1 MEIVMVGVEEL
12 HPYPNNPRKGNVDLI
27 AESLST
33 YGQYKPIT
41 VNRKNNEILAGN
53 HTFQAAQQLE
63 WKEIAVT
70 YVDVDD
76 ATAAKIVAIDNKTS
90 DMGGYDTEKL
100 LELLDELPDLE
111 ATGYTQDDIDSL
123 MALLD
128 EETTPFLGSDMHLQ
142 PKVGE
147 TGLSNVNIGTSLSE
161 YAERYAQ
168 KTTRMLM
175 MDYENGLYIWLVD
188 KLTQYREKHGIA
200 SNADA
205 IVKLIEDEFGEK
217 APVES

>member
-1 MEIVMVGVEEL
+1 MEIEMIDLSDIEI
-12 HPYPNNPRKGNVDLI
+12 YPNNPRKGNIDLI
-27 AESLST
+27 AESLKN

-41 VNRKNNEILAGN
+41 VNKRNNQILAGN
-53 HTFQAAQQLE
+53 HTYQAAEQLG
-63 WKEIAVT
+63 WGKIAVT
-70 YVDVDD
+70 FVDVDD

-90 DMGGYDTEKL
+90 DMGVYDTEKL
-100 LELLDELPDLE
+100 LELLDELPDLS

-128 EETTPFLGSDMHLQ
+128 EETTPNLGSDMHLT

-147 TGLSNVNIGTSLSE
+147 TGLSNVNIGTSLAE

-175 MDYENGLYIWLVD
+175 MDYENNLYIWLVE
-188 KLTQYREKHGIA
+188 KLAAYREKHGIA

-205 IVKLIEDEFGEK
+205 IVKLMEDESGEK
-217 APVES
+217 APIVE

>member
-1 MEIVMVGVEEL
+1 MEIVKVAVEEL
-12 HPYPNNPRKGNVDLI
+12 HPYPNNPRKGNISLI
-27 AESLST
+27 AESLSN

-41 VNRKNNEILAGN
+41 VNKRNNQILAGN
-53 HTFQAAQQLE
+53 HTYQAAKHLG
-63 WKEIAVT
+63 WSDIAIT

-90 DMGGYDTEKL
+90 DTGGYDTSKL
-100 LELLDELPDLE
+100 LELLDELPDLI
-111 ATGYTQDDIDSL
+111 ATGYTDDDIDSL
-123 MALLD
+123 KALMD
-128 EETTPFLGSDMHLQ
+128 EEATPDLGSNMHAA

-147 TGLSNVNIGTSLSE
+147 TGLSNVNIGTSLAE

-175 MDYENGLYIWLVD
+175 MDYENTLYIWLVD
-188 KLTQYREKHGIA
+188 KLSEYRAANNIV

-205 IVKLIEDEFGEK
+205 IVSLVENVSGEK
-217 APVES
+217 APRE

>member
-1 MEIVMVGVEEL
+1 MNIEKVALGEL
-12 HPYPNNPRKGNVDLI
+12 SLYPNNPRNGNIDLI
-27 AESLST
+27 AESLEA

-41 VNRKNNEILAGN
+41 VNKRNGQILAGN
-53 HTFQAAQQLE
+53 HTFRAAEKLGWE
-63 WKEIAVT
+63 DIAVT

-76 ATAAKIVAIDNKTS
+76 AVAAKIVAIDNKTS

-100 LELLDELPDLE
+100 LELLDELPDLA

-128 EETTPFLGSDMHLQ
+128 EETTPNLGADMHLQ

-147 TGLSNVNIGTSLSE
+147 TGLSNVNIGTSLAE

-168 KTTRMLM
+168 KATRMLM
-175 MDYENGLYIWLVD
+175 MDYENGLYVWLVD
-188 KLTQYREKHGIA
+188 KLTAYREQNGIT
-200 SNADA
+200 SNAEA
-205 IVKLIEDEFGEK
+205 VVKLVEDAVGEK
-217 APVES
+217 APRE